1 MLVGWISFGN
11 VMFNAVI
18 MFKVT
23 FWSMIILF
31 DDPSDRF
38 IGIVIGMLTGIDIV
52 LGIVILSCMV
62 VFLFSAKATSKDNVK
77 RMIAS
82 KTRIGIR
89 FFNIIPPILC

>member
-38 IGIVIGMLTGIDIV
+38 IGILIGIGIV
-52 LGIVILSCMV
+52 LGIV
-62 VFLFSAKATSKDNVK
+62 VFSSMIVFSFSAKATSKDNVK
-77 RMIAS
+77 KMIAS
-82 KTRIGIR
+82 KTPIGIK
-89 FFNIIPPILC
+89 FFNISPPIF